1 MWAEKFGH
9 QRGPGPP
16 AGRQSNVDIAV
27 LNAKGRVVHWFDA
40 MPRGSLGPDH
50 SMAQYTARELAK
62 AADFLKL
69 EPETKKRVTILPDV
83 TQNRGIRLF
92 VTLKDDRMRA
102 YQSPIV
108 EVVELAREDWDPLE
122 YPSQQRVI
130 DASLLKPWLSQ
141 VYPGGVMERTNQR
154 TKKVYAIK
162 DVTGQLTLAPAGVD
176 NKNRYAI
183 LRGTVRLTDEGEDDF
198 SFEGILEIVLTY
210 DMASPD
216 VRTLR
221 GVFDGSYPRHDRMH
235 NRTRMLP
242 LEAVF
247 ESRPE

>member
-1 MWAEKFGH
+1 
-9 QRGPGPP
+9 
-16 AGRQSNVDIAV
+16 
-27 LNAKGRVVHWFDA
+27 
-40 MPRGSLGPDH
+40 
-50 SMAQYTARELAK
+50 MAQYTARQLAN

-69 EPETKKRVTILPDV
+69 EPETKKRRAILPDV

-102 YQSPIV
+102 YQAPIV
-108 EVVELAREDWDPLE
+108 EVIELAREDWDPLE
-122 YPSQQRVI
+122 YPIQQRVI

-162 DVTGQLTLAPAGVD
+162 DVAGQLTLAPAGVD

-183 LRGTVRLTDEGEDDF
+183 LRGTVRLTDEGEDEF
-198 SFEGILEIVLTY
+198 SFEGVLEIVLTY

-221 GVFDGSYPRHDRMH
+221 GVFQGSYPRHDRMH
-235 NRTRMLP
+235 NRTRILP
-242 LEAVF
+242 LEAAF